1 MADRE
6 AVKSRLALL
15 LRVPVERIEDTALL
29 TDVVAESLL
38 LVELVIELQEQLGV
52 RLVQEDLQHVRTV
65 ADLTQLFEAR
75 SRPAQP

>member
-1 MADRE
+1 MADRG

-38 LVELVIELQEQLGV
+38 LVELVIELQDQLSV
-52 RLVQEDLQHVRTV
+52 RLVQEDLQHIRTIG
-65 ADLTQLFEAR
+65 DLTQLFEER
-75 SRPAQP
+75 S

>member
-6 AVKSRLALL
+6 TVKRRLAHL
-15 LRVPVERIEDTALL
+15 LRQPVERIDDTARL

-38 LVELVIELQEQLGV
+38 LVELVIEMQEQLEV

-65 ADLTQLFEAR
+65 GDLTRLFEER
-75 SRPAQP
+75 SSAP